1 MPFEFAATLRFAAG
15 PYPRSAPRTG
25 LMVLFPGFGYGPD
38 KPLLHYAR
46 KAALAAG
53 WQTLAI
59 DYGPLPRTAGES
71 VFEASRA
78 AFPRAFSAAGSQL
91 DSALRAGDY
100 AELLFVSKSFG
111 TLIAG
116 ELTASR
122 PALCARNFFLT
133 PLGDTLPYLNQPDCL
148 AAAGDAD
155 GLVSDTQRY
164 QMRSLLGNRLLLFP
178 GADHSLEVPGDPLAG
193 IEILGQV
200 TAALCRMLGNMQDP
214 RSS

>member
-1 MPFEFAATLRFAAG
+1 MPFESAAAARSAAG
-15 PYPRSAPRTG
+15 AYPRSAARTG

-59 DYGPLPRTAGES
+59 DYGPLSRPVEQS
-71 VFEASRA
+71 IFEAGKR
-78 AFPRAFSAAGSQL
+78 AFPKAFAAASAQL
-91 DSALRAGDY
+91 DSALRAGEY
-100 AELLFVSKSFG
+100 AQILFVSKSFG

-122 PALCARNFFLT
+122 PAAGAKNFFLT
-133 PLGDTLPYLNQPDCL
+133 PLGDTLAYLSQPDCM

-155 GLVSDTQRY
+155 GLVTDEQRCE
-164 QMRSLLGNRLLLFP
+164 MRSLLGNRLLLFA

-193 IEILGQV
+193 ISILGQV
-200 TAALCRMLGNMQDP
+200 TATVCRMLGDKRVP
-214 RSS
+214 HGS